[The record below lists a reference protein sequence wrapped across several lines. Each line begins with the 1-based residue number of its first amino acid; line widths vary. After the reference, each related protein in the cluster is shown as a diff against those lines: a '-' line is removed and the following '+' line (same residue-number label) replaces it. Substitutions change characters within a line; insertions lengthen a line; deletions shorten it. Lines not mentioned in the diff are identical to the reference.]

1 MTPMVRKRPFK
12 PTKESTIAYIGL
24 GANLGER
31 GRTIA
36 EALRR
41 LDGDDRTWVLSSTAP
56 IETEPVGYEDQPRFL
71 NAAARLETTRS
82 PRELLDLMLEI
93 ERDLGRIRG
102 EGPRYG
108 PRTIDLD
115 LLLYGAET
123 IDEDVLEIPHPR
135 LHERRFVLEP
145 LAELAPG
152 LVVPGR
158 GEVESLLA
166 GVH

>member
-145 LAELAPG
+145 LAELDPG

-158 GEVESLLA
+158 GRVSALLA
-166 GVH
+166 ELE